1 MYQLSDLD
9 ILDNEA
15 RRVNQQT
22 GNQIETILRDM
33 LKDLTTKSPILGVA
47 IFSIE
52 GLPLVS
58 HFYGGT
64 EEVTIAAMVAS
75 MYSAAEQSVR
85 ELRQGSLKSVI
96 VEGEFGTT
104 IVIAIPDGY
113 LLCVTAPE
121 NAKLGLVFN
130 DAKKAAHETGR
141 VIREML

>member
-1 MYQLSDLD
+1 M
-9 ILDNEA
+9 
-15 RRVNQQT
+15 NQQSS
-22 GNQIETILRDM
+22 NQIEIMLREM
-33 LKDLTTKSPILGVA
+33 LKDLTNKSPILGAA

-85 ELRQGSLKSVI
+85 ELKQGNLKTVI

-104 IVIAIPDGY
+104 VVIAIPDGY

-121 NAKLGLVFN
+121 NAKLGLIFN
-130 DAKKAAHETGR
+130 DAKKAARETGK
-141 VIREML
+141 VIRELL